1 MKVLFVG
8 DIVGKPG
15 RQAVATLLPSL
26 QRKYEVLLTIAN
38 AENAAGG
45 FGITPSAAEELFRAD
60 IDLLTS
66 GNHIWDKK
74 EVELYIA
81 TERRLLRPA
90 NYPEAVPG
98 SGVALW
104 EQGGRRVGVLNL
116 QGRVFMPTLAC
127 PFQVGEEKIATPEPG
142 NHIWDKK
149 EAELYIAT
157 ERRLLRPANYPEAV
171 PGSGVA
177 LWEQGGRRVG
187 VLNLQG
193 RVFMPTLACP
203 FQVGEEKIALLK
215 QATDLIIIDFH
226 AEATSEKQAFA
237 RFVDGRVSAVLG
249 THTHVQTA
257 DEQILPAG
265 TAYISD
271 VGMTGASDSIIGMES
286 SDVIYR
292 FLTQMPSRFR
302 VAKGAPILSAVVLD
316 LDEESGK
323 AKAITRLQLREE
335 WGGGE

>member
-1 MKVLFVG
+1 MKVLFIG
-8 DIVGKPG
+8 DIVGQPG
-15 RQAVATLLPSL
+15 RQAVTALLSSL
-26 QRKYEVLLTIAN
+26 QREHGIALTIAN

-45 FGITPSAAEELFRAD
+45 FGITPSVAEELFRAG

-74 EVELYIA
+74 EAELYIA
-81 TERRLLRPA
+81 AERRLLRPA
-90 NYPEAVPG
+90 NYPEPIPG

-116 QGRVFMPTLAC
+116 QGRVFMPT
-127 PFQVGEEKIATPEPG
+127 I
-142 NHIWDKK
+142 D
-149 EAELYIAT
+149 
-157 ERRLLRPANYPEAV
+157 
-171 PGSGVA
+171 
-177 LWEQGGRRVG
+177 
-187 VLNLQG
+187 
-193 RVFMPTLACP
+193 CP

-215 QATDLIIIDFH
+215 QTTDLIIIDFH

-265 TAYISD
+265 TAFISD
-271 VGMTGASDSIIGMES
+271 VGMTGPSDSVIGMES
-286 SDVIYR
+286 PEVIQR
-292 FLTQMPSRFR
+292 FLTQMPSKFR
-302 VAKGAPILSAVVLD
+302 VAKGAPLLSAVVLD

-323 AKAITRLQLREE
+323 AKSIRRLQIREE
-335 WGGGE
+335 WGSGA

>member
-1 MKVLFVG
+1 VKVLFIG

-15 RQAVATLLPSL
+15 RQAVATLLPGL
-26 QRKYEVLLTIAN
+26 RREHGIALTIAN

-45 FGITPSAAEELFRAD
+45 FGITPSVAEELFQAR

-74 EVELYIA
+74 EAEFTLA

-90 NYPEAVPG
+90 NYPAAAPG

-104 EQGGRRVGVLNL
+104 EGGGRRVGVLNL
-116 QGRVFMPTLAC
+116 QGRVFMPPTDC
-127 PFQVGEEKIATPEPG
+127 PFRVGEE
-142 NHIWDKK
+142 HI
-149 EAELYIAT
+149 E
-157 ERRLLRPANYPEAV
+157 LLRQSA
-171 PGSGVA
+171 
-177 LWEQGGRRVG
+177 
-187 VLNLQG
+187 
-193 RVFMPTLACP
+193 
-203 FQVGEEKIALLK
+203 
-215 QATDLIIIDFH
+215 DLIVIDFH

-237 RFVDGRVSAVLG
+237 RFVDGRVSAVVG

-271 VGMTGASDSIIGMES
+271 VGMTGASDSVIGMEP
-286 SDVIYR
+286 SDVLHR
-292 FLTQMPSRFR
+292 FLTQMPSKFR
-302 VAKGAPILSAVVLD
+302 VAKGTPVLSAVVLD

-323 AKAITRLQLREE
+323 ARSITRLQLREE
-335 WGGGE
+335 WKGIG